1 MSDGY
6 LLQEGD
12 LLPLSIGAALLGTGG
27 GGNPYVGM
35 LRARELIRK
44 GAQVRVL
51 PLDAL
56 PDDAWVGEVGGGDG
70 LGVGGRATRARQ
82 AERAEQA
89 RTRHP
94 GPLTHALTPQRCR
107 CRG

>member
-1 MSDGY
+1 MAAEGY
-6 LLQEGD
+6 LLREED

-44 GAQVRVL
+44 GAEVRII

-56 PDDAWVGEVGGGDG
+56 KDGDWVAEVGGIGG
-70 LGVGGRATRARQ
+70 GEEHAQGFETVGH
-82 AERAEQA
+82 EVF
-89 RTRHP
+89 
-94 GPLTHALTPQRCR
+94 LI
-107 CRG
+107 

>member
-1 MSDGY
+1 MSDKGY
-6 LLQEGD
+6 LLKESD

-44 GAQVRVL
+44 GASVRVL

-56 PDDAWVGEVGGGDG
+56 PDDAWIGEVGGIGAP
-70 LGVGGRATRARQ
+70 GRRRRKDRGRRRVLPRHARRRAGR
-82 AERAEQA
+82 RAS
-89 RTRHP
+89 
-94 GPLTHALTPQRCR
+94 RCR
-107 CRG
+107 R